1 MVIRRRAIA
10 VANTCNAIHRI
21 RRIMSRKS
29 VIREGKVT
37 MSSSIGGSAEMQ
49 ILFCAILLGI
59 IQLFLAVL
67 TGVRSAGLAW
77 AAGPRDETRAH
88 PGKIAGRLE
97 RAFENF
103 LETFPFFAAG
113 VLLVHALDKSTH
125 TSVLGAQMYIWA
137 RVLYVPAYVIA
148 IPFVRTLIWTASL
161 VGILMVLAA
170 AWPGV

>member
-1 MVIRRRAIA
+1 
-10 VANTCNAIHRI
+10 
-21 RRIMSRKS
+21 
-29 VIREGKVT
+29 

-59 IQLFLAVL
+59 IQLFLAVIA
-67 TGVRSAGLAW
+67 GVQSAGLAW
-77 AAGPRDETRAH
+77 AAGPRDEASAH
-88 PGKIAGRLE
+88 PGRIAGRLE

-125 TSVLGAQMYIWA
+125 TSVLGSQIYIWA
-137 RVLYVPAYVIA
+137 RLLYVPAYVIA
-148 IPFVRTLIWTASL
+148 IPFVRTLIWAASL

-170 AWPGV
+170 LWPGL

>member
-1 MVIRRRAIA
+1 
-10 VANTCNAIHRI
+10 
-21 RRIMSRKS
+21 
-29 VIREGKVT
+29 
-37 MSSSIGGSAEMQ
+37 MSSGIGGSVELQ

-59 IQLFLAVL
+59 IQLFLAIV
-67 TGVRSAGLAW
+67 TGVQQAGLAW
-77 AAGPRDETRAH
+77 AAGPRDEAKAH
-88 PGKIAGRLE
+88 PGRIAGRLE

-125 TSVLGAQMYIWA
+125 TSVLGSEIYIWA
-137 RVLYVPAYVIA
+137 RVLYVPAYVVA

-170 AWPGV
+170 LWPGM

>member
-1 MVIRRRAIA
+1 
-10 VANTCNAIHRI
+10 
-21 RRIMSRKS
+21 
-29 VIREGKVT
+29 
-37 MSSSIGGSAEMQ
+37 MSSSIGGSVELQ

-59 IQLFLAVL
+59 IQLFLAVV
-67 TGVRSAGLAW
+67 TGLRAAGLAW
-77 AAGPRDETRAH
+77 AAGPRDEAKGH
-88 PGKIAGRLE
+88 PGKTAGRLE

-125 TSVLGAQMYIWA
+125 TSVLGSQIYIWA

-148 IPFVRTLIWTASL
+148 IPFVRTLIWAASL

-170 AWPGV
+170 LWPGM